1 MSCIWH
7 ISWYFLG
14 DWEGEGVMRSSHPLP
29 WREEGNVFLKLW
41 VVSLKSPLR
50 GIFHSSPVLTAGRVK
65 NRYRCA
71 WLVYPS
77 EVKLLLSAEPGWRK
91 SLVLFY
97 ITFSLYYSTVGQDMC
112 ASKRSAPSIFICIWL
127 AHFFFIRNNGET
139 QRKKYIFRVRK
150 TTISSS
156 FLIILRFHE
165 YRYKSCIVIF
175 ALRVA

>member
-1 MSCIWH
+1 
-7 ISWYFLG
+7 
-14 DWEGEGVMRSSHPLP
+14 MRSSHPLP

-77 EVKLLLSAEPGWRK
+77 EVKLLLSAEPGWRT

-97 ITFSLYYSTVGQDMC
+97 ITFSLYYSPVGQDMC
-112 ASKRSAPSIFICIWL
+112 ASKRSAPSIFICNWL
-127 AHFFFIRNNGET
+127 AAFLFHKKQWRNSKKKIHFPSQENDDI
-139 QRKKYIFRVRK
+139 
-150 TTISSS
+150 
-156 FLIILRFHE
+156 FLIFDHIEISWVSL
-165 YRYKSCIVIF
+165 
-175 ALRVA
+175 